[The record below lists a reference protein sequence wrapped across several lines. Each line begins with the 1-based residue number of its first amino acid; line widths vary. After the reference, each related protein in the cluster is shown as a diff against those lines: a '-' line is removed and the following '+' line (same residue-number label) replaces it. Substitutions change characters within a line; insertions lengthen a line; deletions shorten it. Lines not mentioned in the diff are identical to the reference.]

1 MRISDEHMKEFIG
14 LYEDKFG
21 VKLEYPEAYDKAT
34 RLLRLVEIVE
44 SGAHT
49 IKAGSGK

>member
-1 MRISDEHMKEFIG
+1 MKKFIR

-21 VKLEYPEAYDKAT
+21 VKLEYSEAYDKAT

-44 SGAHT
+44 FENAI
-49 IKAGSGK
+49 IKVVASK